1 NPARRGGRSVS
12 WAAVAAP
19 FRLDSTRWRLLANDV
34 HELAVNRAS
43 YGYGQDV
50 EVCATPHNG
59 EQI

>member
-1 NPARRGGRSVS
+1 
-12 WAAVAAP
+12 VAAP